1 MIHAP
6 FTKPVK
12 RGRPLTSHDSRAIHQ
27 ACQEGQAVTT
37 GRFNTRSEL
46 EENVIDRHGR
56 GWSARRI
63 GIYAGITDRTVTSI
77 IDKNLGA
84 RRT

>member
-1 MIHAP
+1 MEWGEVMIHAP

-12 RGRPLTSHDSRAIHQ
+12 RGRPLT
-27 ACQEGQAVTT
+27 T
-37 GRFNTRSEL
+37 GRFNTRAEL
-46 EENVIDRHGR
+46 EENVIDRYGR

-77 IDKNLGA
+77 ILKNLGA
-84 RRT
+84 KRT

>member
-12 RGRPLTSHDSRAIHQ
+12 RGRPLT
-27 ACQEGQAVTT
+27 T
-37 GRFNTRSEL
+37 GRFNTRAEL
-46 EENVIDRHGR
+46 EENVIDRHNR
-56 GWSARRI
+56 GWSVRRI
-63 GIYAGITDRTVTSI
+63 GIYSGITDGTVTSI
-77 IDKNLGA
+77 ILNNLGA

>member
-6 FTKPVK
+6 FTKPVR
-12 RGRPLTSHDSRAIHQ
+12 RGRPL
-27 ACQEGQAVTT
+27 TT
-37 GRFNTRSEL
+37 GRFNTRAEL
-46 EENVIDRHGR
+46 EENVMDRYCR

-77 IDKNLGA
+77 ILKNVGA

>member
-12 RGRPLTSHDSRAIHQ
+12 RGRPLT
-27 ACQEGQAVTT
+27 T
-37 GRFNTRSEL
+37 GRFNTRAEL
-46 EENVIDRHGR
+46 EENVIDRHNR

-63 GIYAGITDRTVTSI
+63 GIYSGITDGTVTSI
-77 IDKNLGA
+77 ILKNLGA

>member
-12 RGRPLTSHDSRAIHQ
+12 RGRPLT
-27 ACQEGQAVTT
+27 T
-37 GRFNTRSEL
+37 GRFNTRVEL
-46 EENVIDRHGR
+46 EENVMDRHSR
-56 GWSARRI
+56 GWSVRRI

-77 IDKNLGA
+77 ILKNLGA

>member
-12 RGRPLTSHDSRAIHQ
+12 RGRPLT
-27 ACQEGQAVTT
+27 T
-37 GRFNTRSEL
+37 GRFNTRAEL